1 MRIKF
6 KGRTIKLL
14 PRDVENCRKNC
25 ALILKKIETV
35 AHESNRYTY
44 YLTFL
49 IIMHMMTEDLLDQF
63 DPAILEEVFKELNRR
78 NDRNNK

>member
-1 MRIKF
+1 MRIEF

-14 PRDVENCRKNC
+14 QRDVKNCRKNC
-25 ALILKKIETV
+25 ALILKQIETV
-35 AHESNRYTY
+35 ARDSNRYTY

-49 IIMHMMTEDLLDQF
+49 IIMHMMTEDLLDEF

-78 NDRNNK
+78 NDQNKK

>member
-1 MRIKF
+1 MRIEF

-14 PRDVENCRKNC
+14 QRDVKNCRKNC
-25 ALILKKIETV
+25 ALILKQIENV
-35 AHESNRYTY
+35 ARDSNRYTY

-49 IIMHMMTEDLLDQF
+49 IIMHMMTEDLLDEF

-78 NDRNNK
+78 NDQNKK